1 MPDNELSMG
10 YLLNWGARLV
20 RRLGDRRLKDLGL
33 SVAHL
38 PVINALAEKGA
49 MSQKALAA
57 YAAIEQPTM
66 AATLVRM
73 ERDGLVERRPDPGD
87 RRSFLFSLTAKTR
100 KKLPA
105 MRAAIRGIDIEVL
118 GALPEHLR
126 QPFRRQLRG
135 VAEAMEAAAD
145 AETVKSGGR

>member
-1 MPDNELSMG
+1 MPDTELSMG

-57 YAAIEQPTM
+57 YAAYVINATQFVLKLRAARLEQPG
-66 AATLVRM
+66 ADVPPPATAL
-73 ERDGLVERRPDPGD
+73 GLT
-87 RRSFLFSLTAKTR
+87 S
-100 KKLPA
+100 
-105 MRAAIRGIDIEVL
+105 
-118 GALPEHLR
+118 
-126 QPFRRQLRG
+126 
-135 VAEAMEAAAD
+135 
-145 AETVKSGGR
+145 